1 MRGRWF
7 LFILGLVFSLVL
19 GLGGRAFG
27 AGGEFDLSG
36 LTAPGVMVA
45 DAASGERIFTRG
57 ENLRIPPASL
67 AKVMTLYLI
76 HEDLERGVYS
86 SGDVIRVPG
95 AGAAAAMRPGSS
107 VLGLTAGDRVSVL
120 TLMRAAAVR
129 SAGDAAWTLAL
140 HSGGAGRAG
149 GESSGEGGISGG
161 SGSSR
166 GGRSS
171 SASGAFVERMN
182 RTAARLG
189 MHDTVYTDPDGWSE
203 QSMTTPK
210 DQLILMLS
218 YIRRFPN
225 APGRIHSLKEMV
237 FLDADTIR
245 RRDAG
250 GVNTNFLIGR
260 TPGADGLKTGTLP
273 ESGFHLAATALRGG
287 SRFIALVMG
296 IDTGS
301 RFRSLGLRADEA
313 EICLEWAFSR
323 YVTWYP
329 RLPEAAGVSLRHG
342 ASEGVSAVFREDPEP
357 LTLTREEREG
367 LILVLD
373 LDDGAAAPVEAG
385 RILGSAA
392 WYSGGRLLLRENL
405 AAAESVSR
413 KWKFRDIFPLR

>member
-19 GLGGRAFG
+19 GLGVRAFG

-95 AGAAAAMRPGSS
+95 AGGAAAMRPGSS

-140 HSGGAGRAG
+140 HSGGAGRAD

-161 SGSSR
+161 
-166 GGRSS
+166 GRST

-203 QSMTTPK
+203 QSITTPK

-237 FLDADTIR
+237 FLDGDTIR

-250 GVNTNFLIGR
+250 GENTNFLIGR

-296 IDTGS
+296 IDTGN

-342 ASEGVSAVFREDPEP
+342 ASEAVAAVFRENPGP
-357 LTLTREEREG
+357 VTLTREEREG

-413 KWKFRDIFPLR
+413 KWKFRDMFPLRR

>member
-7 LFILGLVFSLVL
+7 LFILGFFL
-19 GLGGRAFG
+19 GLGVRAFG

-45 DAASGERIFTRG
+45 DAASGERVFTRG

-95 AGAAAAMRPGSS
+95 AGGAAAMRPGSS

-140 HSGGAGRAG
+140 HSGGAGRADA
-149 GESSGEGGISGG
+149 ESSGEGGIS
-161 SGSSR
+161 R
-166 GGRSS
+166 GGRSF

-203 QSMTTPK
+203 QSITTPK

-225 APGRIHSLKEMV
+225 APERIHSLKEMV

-250 GVNTNFLIGR
+250 GGNTNFLIGR

-296 IDTGS
+296 IDTGN

-342 ASEGVSAVFREDPEP
+342 ASEAVAAVFRENPEP

-413 KWKFRDIFPLR
+413 KWKFRDIFPLH

>member
-1 MRGRWF
+1 
-7 LFILGLVFSLVL
+7 
-19 GLGGRAFG
+19 
-27 AGGEFDLSG
+27 
-36 LTAPGVMVA
+36 MVA

-86 SGDVIRVPG
+86 PEDVIRVPD

-140 HSGGAGRAG
+140 HSGGAGRADA
-149 GESSGEGGISGG
+149 ESSGEGGSF
-161 SGSSR
+161 
-166 GGRSS
+166 

-189 MHDTVYTDPDGWSE
+189 MHDTVYMDPDGWSE
-203 QSMTTPK
+203 QSITTPK

-237 FLDADTIR
+237 FLDGDTMR

-250 GVNTNFLIGR
+250 GGNTNFLIGR

-296 IDTGS
+296 IDTGN

-342 ASEGVSAVFREDPEP
+342 ASEAVAAVFREDPGP
-357 LTLTREEREG
+357 VTLTREEREG

-373 LDDGAAAPVEAG
+373 LDEGAAAPVEAG

-413 KWKFRDIFPLR
+413 KWKLRDIFPLR

>member
-7 LFILGLVFSLVL
+7 LFILGLGV
-19 GLGGRAFG
+19 RAFG

-95 AGAAAAMRPGSS
+95 AGGAAAMRPGSS

-140 HSGGAGRAG
+140 HSGEAG
-149 GESSGEGGISGG
+149 I
-161 SGSSR
+161 SR
-166 GGRSS
+166 GGRSF

-203 QSMTTPK
+203 QSITTPK

-237 FLDADTIR
+237 FLDADTMR

-273 ESGFHLAATALRGG
+273 ESGFHLAATALRGE

-296 IDTGS
+296 IDTGN

-342 ASEGVSAVFREDPEP
+342 ASEAVAAVFREDPGP
-357 LTLTREEREG
+357 VTLTREEREG

-373 LDDGAAAPVEAG
+373 LDEGAAAPVEAG

-392 WYSGGRLLLRENL
+392 WYSAGRLLLRENL

-413 KWKFRDIFPLR
+413 KWKLRDMFPLRR

>member
-7 LFILGLVFSLVL
+7 LFILGFFF
-19 GLGGRAFG
+19 GLGVRAFG

-76 HEDLERGVYS
+76 HEDLERGAYS

-95 AGAAAAMRPGSS
+95 AGGAAAMRPGSS

-140 HSGGAGRAG
+140 HSGGAGRADA
-149 GESSGEGGISGG
+149 ESSGDAGI
-161 SGSSR
+161 SR

-250 GVNTNFLIGR
+250 GGNTNFLIGR

-273 ESGFHLAATALRGG
+273 ESGFHLAATALRGE

-296 IDTGS
+296 IDTGN

-342 ASEGVSAVFREDPEP
+342 ASEGVSAVFRENPEP
-357 LTLTREEREG
+357 VTLTREEREG

-373 LDDGAAAPVEAG
+373 LDEGAAAPVEAG

-392 WYSGGRLLLRENL
+392 WYSAGRLLLRENL

-413 KWKFRDIFPLR
+413 KWKFRDIFPLY

>member
-1 MRGRWF
+1 MRGRCF

-19 GLGGRAFG
+19 GLGVCAFG

-76 HEDLERGVYS
+76 HEDLERGGYS
-86 SGDVIRVPG
+86 PEDVIRVPG
-95 AGAAAAMRPGSS
+95 AGGAAAMRPGSS

-140 HSGGAGRAG
+140 HSGGAGRADA
-149 GESSGEGGISGG
+149 ESSG
-161 SGSSR
+161 
-166 GGRSS
+166 GGRSF

-203 QSMTTPK
+203 QSITTPK

-237 FLDADTIR
+237 FLDGDTMR

-250 GVNTNFLIGR
+250 GGNTNFLIGR

-296 IDTGS
+296 IDTGN

-342 ASEGVSAVFREDPEP
+342 ASEAVAAVFREDPGP
-357 LTLTREEREG
+357 VTLTREEREG

-373 LDDGAAAPVEAG
+373 LDEGAAAPVEAG

-413 KWKFRDIFPLR
+413 KWKLRDIFPLR

>member
-1 MRGRWF
+1 MRGRCF
-7 LFILGLVFSLVL
+7 PFILGLVFSLVL
-19 GLGGRAFG
+19 GLGGRALG

-76 HEDLERGVYS
+76 HEDLERGAYS
-86 SGDVIRVPG
+86 PGDVIRVPG
-95 AGAAAAMRPGSS
+95 AGGAAAMRPGSS

-140 HSGGAGRAG
+140 HSGGAGRADA
-149 GESSGEGGISGG
+149 ESSGGA
-161 SGSSR
+161 GSSR

-203 QSMTTPK
+203 QSITTPG

-250 GVNTNFLIGR
+250 GGNTNFLIGR

-296 IDTGS
+296 IDTGN

-323 YVTWYP
+323 YVTWRP
-329 RLPEAAGVSLRHG
+329 GLPEAAGVSLRHG
-342 ASEGVSAVFREDPEP
+342 ASEGVAAVFRENPEP
-357 LTLTREEREG
+357 VTLTREEREG

-373 LDDGAAAPVEAG
+373 LDEGAAAPVEAG

-413 KWKFRDIFPLR
+413 KWKFRDMFPLR

>member
-1 MRGRWF
+1 
-7 LFILGLVFSLVL
+7 
-19 GLGGRAFG
+19 
-27 AGGEFDLSG
+27 
-36 LTAPGVMVA
+36 
-45 DAASGERIFTRG
+45 
-57 ENLRIPPASL
+57 
-67 AKVMTLYLI
+67 
-76 HEDLERGVYS
+76 
-86 SGDVIRVPG
+86 
-95 AGAAAAMRPGSS
+95 
-107 VLGLTAGDRVSVL
+107 
-120 TLMRAAAVR
+120 
-129 SAGDAAWTLAL
+129 
-140 HSGGAGRAG
+140 
-149 GESSGEGGISGG
+149 
-161 SGSSR
+161 
-166 GGRSS
+166 
-171 SASGAFVERMN
+171 MN

-203 QSMTTPK
+203 QSITTPK

-237 FLDADTIR
+237 FLDGDTMR

-323 YVTWYP
+323 YVTWRP

-342 ASEGVSAVFREDPEP
+342 ASEGVSAVFRENPGP
-357 LTLTREEREG
+357 VTLTREEREG

-373 LDDGAAAPVEAG
+373 LDEGAAAPVEAG

-413 KWKFRDIFPLR
+413 KWKFRDIFSLR